1 MSHPHSDAHLPRQK
15 NLKQAF
21 SGVTGGYLQKHS
33 LAFVCV
39 CVLSD
44 RRRLWSVHRH
54 SGTGCR
60 VSGEWQTDRLTAS
73 EVVSG
78 GFLLRRCRW
87 VNYQGLW
94 CALGCARDLYKDRD
108 FFFFKSGWGWVF
120 LFFFVGDIMRDS
132 LAVYLFSDHYS
143 SKPLIPHDSDGQG
156 WDNSI
161 PASPIDFITAHTVP
175 TPSSDH
181 HLISLFF
188 PFTARKIPR
197 RWTRSIF
204 STVYRVGAVVSYV
217 IFSRL

>member
-1 MSHPHSDAHLPRQK
+1 M
-15 NLKQAF
+15 
-21 SGVTGGYLQKHS
+21 
-33 LAFVCV
+33 CV

-44 RRRLWSVHRH
+44 WRRLWSVHRH

-108 FFFFKSGWGWVF
+108 FFFKEWVGVGFYFIFFCCFFCGWHYERF
-120 LFFFVGDIMRDS
+120 ISCLPF
-132 LAVYLFSDHYS
+132 FSDHYS
-143 SKPLIPHDSDGQG
+143 SKPLIPLDSDGQG
-156 WDNSI
+156 CDNSI
-161 PASPIDFITAHTVP
+161 PASLIDFITAHTVP

-181 HLISLFF
+181 HLISFSFF
-188 PFTARKIPR
+188 FSLYSEENPSPLNPFYFLHSVSCWSRGFLCDFLSAIMPH
-197 RWTRSIF
+197 
-204 STVYRVGAVVSYV
+204 RV
-217 IFSRL
+217 